1 VDDFEI
7 QIEQAMQADR
17 FRLRRQWRAIAALSD
32 SSPRKLADIDRLKNA
47 LNQSIE
53 RRQARSQ
60 VNVPL
65 NYDPELPITAHRE
78 EIIRLIHDRQV
89 IIVCGETGSGKST
102 QLPKLCLDAGR
113 GRSGMIGHTQPRRL
127 AARSISTRLA
137 EELETQVGQL
147 VGFKIR
153 FTDRTDPLTLVK
165 LMTDGV
171 LLAEIQRDRFLDSYD
186 TIIIDEAHERSLN
199 IDLLI
204 GYLIP
209 LIDRRPELRLIIT
222 SATIDADRFAE
233 HFHDALGPAPI
244 VNVSGRTYPVEIRYR
259 DPSARAQEG
268 EISDEAAWIAE
279 MMSAVDEL
287 MIEGQGD
294 ILVFLP
300 SERDI
305 RDASK
310 HLRGH
315 LTQSGELQRTEV
327 LPLYSRLTEP
337 EQQRIFQ
344 PHRGRRIVLAT
355 NVAESSLTVPGI
367 RYVID
372 TGTARIS
379 RYAPRSKVQRLPI
392 EAVSQASADQRAGRC
407 GRLGPGIC
415 IRLFSEQDYLSR
427 PRYTT
432 PEIKRTNLAS
442 AILQARMLGI
452 GNLDQLP
459 LLDPPRPEMIRDG
472 YATLHELGAI
482 DDRDELTAIGK
493 KLGRWPVD
501 PRVGRMVLE
510 ADRNGCLAD
519 ILIIASALEVQ
530 DPRLRP
536 PEKQQ
541 AADEAQAKFVDPNS
555 DFLSFLRLWDF
566 YHRLKEELGRSRLE
580 RACRDSF
587 LSLPRLREWADIH
600 RQLSELVSQQGLKHG
615 QRVAKLGL
623 VDPSDR
629 DKELAEKER
638 RKKQHKSGQT
648 EPQTEQPA
656 KLPPGYDRI
665 HQSLLAGLLSG
676 IGMLDD
682 ERTYKGAASIDFQLW
697 PGSGLR
703 QIRPK
708 WVVVSEIIET
718 HQRYGRTAARIDPLW
733 IETLAKH
740 LLKAHYDQPHFSR
753 NSGSAMIYERK
764 TLFGL
769 PVIPRRR
776 VPLAPIDAQLARK
789 ILIDEGIVEQQ
800 LVSRANFYRKNCE
813 LLEEVREWAS
823 RTRRR
828 DLVIDPYFLSQ
839 FYHQRI
845 PSSVVDRGSLEAWD
859 RQLKNAP
866 RKKDSQE
873 QSTGETS
880 DTNPELPTVLLTWD
894 DLVPDLDRE
903 KLADSFPKSIS
914 IGETDLP
921 VSYRFEPG
929 DAKDG
934 VTITV
939 PQAGLSQLD
948 PERLEWLVPGLL
960 EEKILALIKSL
971 PKRLRRNLVPAPD
984 TAKKLADTWSA
995 SDTIREPFWPTLC
1008 KRLSAIADETIRPAD
1023 FELDKV
1029 PEHLRMRIEVRDESG
1044 KPMASSRDLKELLVE
1059 SKPTAATVTAV
1070 ATSVEKEPWY
1080 REKMTS
1086 FDIEEIPASVVVQQ
1100 RGLSLTLYPTL
1111 DDQVE
1116 FVKTSVT
1123 DCLAAAE
1130 KGIRLGVLRLFTFV
1144 EHRELKSQ
1152 VAHLPQISQ
1161 CQLWLASR
1169 FKSETVRHGLELLM
1183 ARIAF
1188 VEDRPTIRSKS
1199 DFDLAR
1205 QSRIAR
1211 ISSAAQEVAKWLPR
1225 FAEQFH
1231 STSLLQEKAPS
1242 PWRESVGAIRLHL
1255 DQLFAGNIFQ
1265 EVPWQWLREYP
1276 RYLQAI
1282 GARMERLKTGGVA
1295 KDLANEASISNFWKD
1310 YQAGLA
1316 SPLAQSH
1323 SAKLEEYRWM
1333 IEEFRVSVFAQQLGT
1348 KVPVSQKRLEK
1359 FASEFET

>member
-1 VDDFEI
+1 
-7 QIEQAMQADR
+7 MQADR
-17 FRLRRQWRAIAALSD
+17 FRLRRQWRAIRALAD
-32 SSPRKLADIDRLKNA
+32 SLPRKSNDIERLTRA
-47 LNQSIE
+47 LNASIE

-60 VNVPL
+60 VRVPL
-65 NYDPELPITAHRE
+65 NYDPELPITAHRD
-78 EIIRLIHDRQV
+78 EIIRLINDRQV

-127 AARSISTRLA
+127 AARSISHRLA
-137 EELETQVGQL
+137 DELGTQVGQL

-153 FTDRTDPLTLVK
+153 FTDRTDPLTLIK

-171 LLAEIQRDRFLDSYD
+171 LLAEIQRDRFLDAYD

-204 GYLIP
+204 GYLRP
-209 LIDRRPELRLIIT
+209 LMDRRPDLRLIIT
-222 SATIDADRFAE
+222 SATIDAERFAE

-244 VNVSGRTYPVEIRYR
+244 VNVSGRTYPVELRYR
-259 DPSARAQEG
+259 DPSQRAQAD
-268 EISDEAAWIAE
+268 EISEDAAWIAE

-287 MIEGQGD
+287 FVEGNGD

-472 YATLHELGAI
+472 YATLHELGAL

-501 PRVGRMVLE
+501 PRVGRMILE

-600 RQLSELVSQQGLKHG
+600 RQLSELVTQQGLKST
-615 QRVAKLGL
+615 QRIAKLGL
-623 VDPSDR
+623 VEPPTRAD
-629 DKELAEKER
+629 ELAEKEAR
-638 RKKQHKSGQT
+638 SKQHKNSRT
-648 EPQTEQPA
+648 PPQTEQQP
-656 KLPPGYDRI
+656 KLPAGYDRI

-676 IGMLDD
+676 IGMLED
-682 ERTYKGAASIDFQLW
+682 EKNYKGAANVDFQLW

-703 QIRPK
+703 QRRPK
-708 WVVVSEIIET
+708 WIVVSEIIET
-718 HQRYGRTAARIDPLW
+718 HQRYGRTVARIDPLW

-753 NSGSAMIYERK
+753 NTGSAMIYERK

-776 VPLAPIDAQLARK
+776 VPLAPIDAALARK

-845 PSSVVDRGSLEAWD
+845 PSTVVDRGSLEAWD
-859 RQLKNAP
+859 RQLKQTS
-866 RKKDSQE
+866 RKEGPSGQTKSSSADDDPAEPSAY
-873 QSTGETS
+873 
-880 DTNPELPTVLLTWD
+880 LKWD

-903 KLADSFPKSIS
+903 RMVDSFPASIK

-921 VSYRFEPG
+921 VTYRFEPG

-934 VTITV
+934 VTIAV
-939 PQAGLSQLD
+939 PQAGLAQLD

-984 TAKKLADTWSA
+984 TAKKLADAWSA
-995 SDTIREPFWPTLC
+995 TNPVREPFWPTLC
-1008 KRLSAIADETIRPAD
+1008 KRLSVIAEETIRPSD

-1029 PEHLRMRIEVRDESG
+1029 PEHLRIRIEVRDESG
-1044 KPMASSRDLKELLVE
+1044 KPTASSRDLQDLIQDT
-1059 SKPTAATVTAV
+1059 KPSAATSTAV
-1070 ATSVEKEPWY
+1070 ATSIEKESWY

-1086 FDIEEIPASVVVQQ
+1086 FDMDEIPSSLVVQQ
-1100 RGLSLTLYPTL
+1100 RGLSLTVYPTL
-1111 DDQVE
+1111 ADQGE
-1116 FVKTSVT
+1116 FVKTTVT
-1123 DCLAAAE
+1123 DNLIAAE
-1130 KGIRLGVLRLFTFV
+1130 LGIRRGVLRLFTFV

-1152 VAHLPQISQ
+1152 VAHLPQLSQ
-1161 CQLWLASR
+1161 SQLWLASR
-1169 FKSETVRHGLELLM
+1169 FKSDFLREGLITLT

-1188 VEDRPTIRSKS
+1188 IEDRPTIRTKS
-1199 DFDLAR
+1199 DFELAR
-1205 QSRIAR
+1205 LSRIAR
-1211 ISSAAQEVAKWLPR
+1211 ISFAAQDIAKWFPR

-1231 STSLLQEKAPS
+1231 ASALVLEKAPS
-1242 PWRESVGAIRLHL
+1242 AWRESIIAIRSHL
-1255 DQLFAGNIFQ
+1255 DRLFAGNIFEQ
-1265 EVPWQWLREYP
+1265 VPWQWLREYP

-1282 GARMERLKTGGVA
+1282 SARIERLKTSGVA
-1295 KDLANEASISNFWKD
+1295 KDLANESAIAGFWID
-1310 YQAGLA
+1310 YEKR
-1316 SPLAQSH
+1316 LAQASATGDL
-1323 SAKLEEYRWM
+1323 AKLEDYRWM
-1333 IEEFRVSVFAQQLGT
+1333 IEEFRVSLFAQQLGT
-1348 KVPVSQKRLEK
+1348 KIPVSPKRLEK
-1359 FASEFET
+1359 FASELIL